1 METEKRG
8 GGPPLECGR
17 CLKNLD
23 LCEIEKEKQDL
34 LNAIHKLRESISAIN
49 KEARTS
55 LLNAFEEVNNH
66 FKILFTDL
74 FGGGEAYLKLEGSD
88 DPLES
93 GLELFASPPGKKL
106 QNMSLLSGGE
116 QALTSMALI
125 FSIFLTKPSPI
136 CVLDEVDAPLD
147 ESNVDRFL
155 DLIKAISDK
164 TKTRFVVVTHHRL
177 SMARMDRLYG
187 VTMQEPGVS
196 QLVSV
201 SLQEAKNFDIN

>member
-1 METEKRG
+1 
-8 GGPPLECGR
+8 
-17 CLKNLD
+17 
-23 LCEIEKEKQDL
+23 
-34 LNAIHKLRESISAIN
+34 
-49 KEARTS
+49 
-55 LLNAFEEVNNH
+55 
-66 FKILFTDL
+66 
-74 FGGGEAYLKLEGSD
+74 
-88 DPLES
+88 
-93 GLELFASPPGKKL
+93 
-106 QNMSLLSGGE
+106 MSLLSGGE